1 MNVAVR
7 KRKKA
12 GEISRNGLKNQ
23 AYRDRMSAA
32 FNSLRIAL
40 WAEPNEQWRSEKI
53 HIVGGAIKFIQKK
66 IGGISEISSNS
77 ASSDK
82 AIRQEID
89 KLKKLLLEHCK
100 EAHARMTVPALLT
113 TAAEYIKSSSNSVS
127 KDSSRFYKSGFFR
140 PWE

>member
-40 WAEPNEQWRSEKI
+40 WAEPNE
-53 HIVGGAIKFIQKK
+53 
-66 IGGISEISSNS
+66 
-77 ASSDK
+77 
-82 AIRQEID
+82 
-89 KLKKLLLEHCK
+89 
-100 EAHARMTVPALLT
+100 HARMTVPALLT
-113 TAAEYIKSSSNSVS
+113 TAAEYIKSSSNSFLPLGE
-127 KDSSRFYKSGFFR
+127 SSVVRLQHGESVEGSGRENESDVQFL
-140 PWE
+140 EQEL